1 MFDKILS
8 KFGLADDDYDDD
20 YYDDEESYDDE
31 DDYDDDRKKGARSGI
46 FGNRQEAEPEEDKKP
61 VATRTLARKDKVV
74 PLERRTGRGMEVCVI
89 KPTSIE
95 DAKEITDTLLE
106 GKAVVLNLDGIESK
120 VAQRLIDF
128 AAGSSYAIDGNLQMI
143 TSTMIIIT
151 PHNVNVTGD
160 LSDIVN
166 KDINLSTIE
175 DTTLTAHSLDF

>member
-1 MFDKILS
+1 
-8 KFGLADDDYDDD
+8 
-20 YYDDEESYDDE
+20 
-31 DDYDDDRKKGARSGI
+31 
-46 FGNRQEAEPEEDKKP
+46 
-61 VATRTLARKDKVV
+61 
-74 PLERRTGRGMEVCVI
+74 MEVCVI

-151 PHNVNVTGD
+151 PPNVNVTGD